1 MKTLFGVLITSLL
14 FSFSIQA
21 QTIVGNWT
29 LTWVLIEWD
38 MAYSIIAPVT
48 LTIDENGKIQGH
60 GGCNSFSGN
69 YALKKPKASFKK
81 PAKIKFSKIIA
92 TKLVCQPA
100 SKTENVIFRS
110 LNEATTVVLIDGEL
124 LIENVKTGNTLR
136 FVREVKPKT

>member
-1 MKTLFGVLITSLL
+1 MLTSLL
-14 FSFSIQA
+14 FSVSIQA

-38 MAYSIIAPVT
+38 MAYSIMVPVT
-48 LTIDENGKIQGH
+48 LTIDENGKIYGN

-81 PAKIKFSKIIA
+81 PAKIKFSDIIA
-92 TKLVCQPA
+92 TKMVCQPA
-100 SKTENVIFRS
+100 SRTENVFFRS
-110 LNEATTVVLIDGEL
+110 LKEATTVVLIDGEL

-136 FVREVKPKT
+136 FVREVKSKPQ